1 MVKFLQLLFRDKWA
15 NRAMIVLTVCLI
27 VLLFAAR
34 ESFVERTALWAASAV
49 MAGFVAR
56 GIYLALCLRCGRPI
70 ARESRHA
77 VERRK
82 RLDDWF
88 SALWFGLALA
98 IAIWKWIAGLR
109 I

>member
-34 ESFVERTALWAASAV
+34 ESFVERTALWAASAM
-49 MAGFVAR
+49 MAGFVVR
-56 GIYLALCLRCGRPI
+56 GIYLALCLHCGRPI
-70 ARESRHA
+70 AREPKRK

-82 RLDDWF
+82 RLDDRLC
-88 SALWFGLALA
+88 ALWFCLALA
-98 IAIWKWIAGLR
+98 LAIWKWIAALWM
-109 I
+109 

>member
-1 MVKFLQLLFRDKWA
+1 MVKFLQLLFRDKWT

-34 ESFVERTALWAASAV
+34 ESFVERTALWAASAM

-56 GIYLALCLRCGRPI
+56 GIYLALRLRCGRPI
-70 ARESRHA
+70 ATEPKSA

-82 RLDDWF
+82 RLDDWLC
-88 SALWFGLALA
+88 ALWFGLALA
-98 IAIWKWIAGLR
+98 IAIWKWIAALR
-109 I
+109 M